1 MANPYS
7 SPIEWMNQRVQ
18 SSLEDDA
25 PGDMKIGK
33 GVVLGNG
40 YVEPVDFDAFGNT
53 TGPAPRYNSFDPQ
66 EQARLKQM
74 GFPLTSATPI
84 NINNDLLA
92 AQLQSQGLATDSVQ
106 PATST
111 PVTTGGGTVLIRL
124 PSGEVR
130 RVPGNQVPSD
140 STILSDNRTL
150 PKTEAPTTEVN
161 LPKTDGPVTTG
172 GGTVLVRLPTGE
184 VRRVPGDQV
193 PPGSTI
199 LSDDRTTPGGGPP
212 PDNKLP
218 TEVNLPKTDGPVTT
232 GGGKDVPNTTL
243 PDDPKNTDW
252 KGTIKNQ
259 GMNILLSKIDQWLAG
274 QRVQAAND
282 REFSNLIRTRQ
293 WLDPQNINFLTAQ
306 QMTPFGKSR
315 LLTEGTVRTGLMTAA
330 ASEAA
335 NRKKLLREGL
345 LAMKQGAVLTATAG
359 LNRNI
364 TPGISSAGIG

>member
-1 MANPYS
+1 MANPYI

-53 TGPAPRYNSFDPQ
+53 TGPAPRYNYFDPQ
-66 EQARLKQM
+66 EQVKLKQM
-74 GFPLTSATPI
+74 GFPYYSSPDV

-150 PKTEAPTTEVN
+150 PKTEAPT
-161 LPKTDGPVTTG
+161 
-172 GGTVLVRLPTGE
+172 
-184 VRRVPGDQV
+184 
-193 PPGSTI
+193 
-199 LSDDRTTPGGGPP
+199 
-212 PDNKLP
+212 

>member
-1 MANPYS
+1 MANPYI

-53 TGPAPRYNSFDPQ
+53 TGPAPRYNYFDPQ
-66 EQARLKQM
+66 EQVKLKQM
-74 GFPLTSATPI
+74 GFPYYSSPDV

-172 GGTVLVRLPTGE
+172 GG
-184 VRRVPGDQV
+184 
-193 PPGSTI
+193 
-199 LSDDRTTPGGGPP
+199 
-212 PDNKLP
+212 
-218 TEVNLPKTDGPVTT
+218 
-232 GGGKDVPNTTL
+232 KDVPNTTL

-252 KGTIKNQ
+252 KGTIKNKA
-259 GMNILLSKIDQWLAG
+259 MTTLLERIDQWLAG
-274 QRVQAAND
+274 QRVQEAND
-282 REFSNLIRTRQ
+282 RALNNLIRTRQ

-345 LAMKQGAVLTATAG
+345 LAMKQGAVLSATAG
-359 LNRNI
+359 LNRSYA
-364 TPGISSAGIG
+364 PGISSAGIG

>member
-172 GGTVLVRLPTGE
+172 GG
-184 VRRVPGDQV
+184 
-193 PPGSTI
+193 
-199 LSDDRTTPGGGPP
+199 
-212 PDNKLP
+212 
-218 TEVNLPKTDGPVTT
+218 
-232 GGGKDVPNTTL
+232 KDVPNTTL

>member
-1 MANPYS
+1 MANPYT

-172 GGTVLVRLPTGE
+172 GG
-184 VRRVPGDQV
+184 
-193 PPGSTI
+193 
-199 LSDDRTTPGGGPP
+199 
-212 PDNKLP
+212 
-218 TEVNLPKTDGPVTT
+218 
-232 GGGKDVPNTTL
+232 KDVPNTTL
-243 PDDPKNTDW
+243 PDEPKNTDW
-252 KGTIKNQ
+252 KGTIKNKA
-259 GMNILLSKIDQWLAG
+259 MTTLLERIDQWLAG
-274 QRVQAAND
+274 QRVQEAND
-282 REFSNLIRTRQ
+282 RALNNLIRTRQ

-359 LNRNI
+359 LNRSYA
-364 TPGISSAGIG
+364 PGISSAGIG

>member
-1 MANPYS
+1 MANPYT

-74 GFPLTSATPI
+74 GFPYYSSPNV
-84 NINNDLLA
+84 NINNDLLE
-92 AQLQSQGLATDSVQ
+92 AQLQSQGLATDSVR

-140 STILSDNRTL
+140 STILSDDRTL
-150 PKTEAPTTEVN
+150 PETKPPTTEVN

-218 TEVNLPKTDGPVTT
+218 DLDPQK
-232 GGGKDVPNTTL
+232 L
-243 PDDPKNTDW
+243 PDSPGNTENREEQDPKNQDW
-252 KGTIKNQ
+252 QDVVKNQ

-282 REFSNLIRTRQ
+282 REFDNLIRTRQ

-330 ASEAA
+330 ATEAA
-335 NRKKLLREGL
+335 NRKKALREGL
-345 LAMKQGAVLTATAG
+345 LAMKQGAVLSATAG

>member
-1 MANPYS
+1 MANPYI

-172 GGTVLVRLPTGE
+172 GG
-184 VRRVPGDQV
+184 
-193 PPGSTI
+193 
-199 LSDDRTTPGGGPP
+199 
-212 PDNKLP
+212 
-218 TEVNLPKTDGPVTT
+218 
-232 GGGKDVPNTTL
+232 KDVPNTTL

-252 KGTIKNQ
+252 KGTIKNKA
-259 GMNILLSKIDQWLAG
+259 MTTLLERIDQWLAG
-274 QRVQAAND
+274 QRVQEAND
-282 REFSNLIRTRQ
+282 RALNNLIRTRQ